1 MLNSNDIYP
10 EAVADMDFEKS
21 HVVTEGAS
29 DADETTP
36 KAKSSKFGFAAGQ
49 DQNSSMHGSLE
60 GGMAIKKVITS
71 KST

>member
-10 EAVADMDFEKS
+10 EAAADMDFEKS

-49 DQNSSMHGSLE
+49 D
-60 GGMAIKKVITS
+60 
-71 KST
+71 